1 VSDPQTD
8 KAFPLAAA
16 TEADAKALADD
27 WNSGR
32 NRFSVSD
39 SAKTTAAPQIKVQP
53 ILKVDIDDNASESG
67 ITSTVQPV
75 YHGAT
80 RLAGK
85 LQGPVVDPGSIY
97 NLSGDR
103 WAKEMYRIAE
113 ANNREAAQKKRDK
126 PLQVAGV
133 GHGTQGAKYDVN
145 IPVAL
150 KTSSGDFKDGNF
162 DAPCIADSDI
172 PGLLGLRSLEENR
185 SLLDTVNSKLYF
197 LGPGDYDL
205 MSMLPPGTECFN
217 LQKSTSGHL
226 ILPMTH
232 YEELDKVKKTPKGFT
247 DEVPRT
253 LHADE
258 VATAASVAPPPGL
271 PPPPAGALECA
282 RLVDL
287 IAAAS
292 PPSPTA
298 NELLS
303 ALPDACAEALSHL
316 DADTIKRLAAAL
328 GGPAVER
335 TSPSPSEA
343 D

>member
-1 VSDPQTD
+1 MKAS
-8 KAFPLAAA
+8 AFP
-16 TEADAKALADD
+16 
-27 WNSGR
+27 
-32 NRFSVSD
+32 
-39 SAKTTAAPQIKVQP
+39 QHKVQP
-53 ILKVDIDDNASESG
+53 ILKVEVDDNASESG
-67 ITSTVQPV
+67 ITSTVQSV

-80 RLAGK
+80 RLTGK

-113 ANNREAAQKKRDK
+113 ANGREAAQKKRDK

-185 SLLDTVNSKLYF
+185 SLLDTVHGRLYF

-205 MSMLPPGTECFN
+205 MSMLPPGTECFE

-232 YEELDKVKKTPKGFT
+232 YEELDMTKKTVKGFT
-247 DEVPRT
+247 DEAPRA

-258 VATAASVAPPPGL
+258 VANKVPVAPPPGL
-271 PPPPAGALECA
+271 NLSPEPAGVA
-282 RLVDL
+282 
-287 IAAAS
+287 AAAS
-292 PPSPTA
+292 PHSPTTC
-298 NELLS
+298 LLY
-303 ALPDACAEALSHL
+303 
-316 DADTIKRLAAAL
+316 
-328 GGPAVER
+328 
-335 TSPSPSEA
+335 TSPSPRDAS
-343 D
+343 